1 MNPKSN
7 EMEVSR
13 GSIPAMVLVMLL
25 AAGSARA
32 QTQLCPDTNGVKW
45 IQPPQLDGGW
55 DVKDS
60 RDSIVLADDF
70 PCTATGP
77 ITELHIWG
85 SWLNDFHGTITNFW
99 LGIYDDVPDVTNLT
113 SGIVTPSH
121 PGTNLLWQQ
130 SFLPTQFVEN
140 ADQPAAEQFYDP
152 TTQAFIGTDSYAW
165 YYCFYPTNPFVQQGQ
180 PNRPTNYW
188 LAARAQ
194 LASDGSLYGWKT
206 STLTYN
212 DAAVWG
218 TVAANGLPSGDWQ
231 SMTNAQNHQPLN
243 LAFIITTPTNNVPT
257 NCCPEINGVKWV
269 QWPDVFAGFDVNA
282 SQGQTTL
289 ADDFGCITPGPIA
302 DIRLWGSWLN
312 DNLDPN
318 AIFTLTF
325 WSDVP
330 ALPGNPTSHPGTNL
344 WSQTFGP
351 GQYGICLYTNLPEP
365 FYTPSAAGG
374 LTPSGNSTKLYYLC
388 FTPDPAS
395 TFYQGGTAN
404 APTNYWLSVNVQ
416 SSPAGPPL
424 DFGWKTSVTNYND
437 TAVWGSGLLP
447 AFWTSIYDP
456 LVGKPVNF
464 SFKIT
469 TATNQIPPVTCVET
483 NGVKYVQWPNLIG
496 GADVWNSSSRP
507 TQVSGGPW
515 WLADDFNCTNTGP
528 ITDIHLWGS
537 WQNDQPLTN
546 SITFQLYILDDVPA
560 NPGNLFSHPG
570 TNVLWHQTFA
580 PGSYAEQL
588 WTANASEYFVDPGLP
603 QVLGG
608 DSMVW
613 YYCFYPTNPFVQQGS
628 ATAPQAY
635 WLAAFAEL
643 PAGVVNVFGWKS
655 TTNVQHDISVHAP
668 WAAFGVPPTNSAA
681 WQPTY
686 EYSGKQQPLDLAFK
700 LTTDTNPCPPVVSI
714 QCSNAVFECGTPWT
728 NPPPT
733 VIDRCCPTPNLP
745 TLASA
750 PITNG
755 TACSMV
761 IWYVWTYTSCLG
773 MSVSCIQSI
782 TVIDTTPP
790 VLNCTNLVL
799 ACGDY
804 SYTNP
809 PAAYDRCCGT
819 NVTVTLVYSQI
830 INSNCGQT
838 ISQLWQAKDCCSNS
852 TECVRLVNV
861 VAGLGHNL
869 VVPNANANVVGNSG
883 NSYPFNIGA
892 SNMRYQQVYAASQFG
907 AVPAG
912 GAFLTALSFRVDAG
926 WTAFAATL
934 PGILINLSTT
944 AKAPDGLDVTF
955 ANNVG
960 LNDTLVYSGALP
972 LSSAAS
978 GSPAAFDI
986 LIPLTTPFWYNPA
999 AGNLLLDV
1007 RNSGG
1012 GSSSQFDAVSTAND
1026 SVSRVYG
1033 GVDSSSGGTDTLG
1046 LVTEFTL
1053 AVSTISLNCPS
1064 NIVVY
1069 TCDTNPVVV
1078 TWPTNVAADTCSTV
1092 TLISTPPSGTAFS
1105 PNTTNTVVITAHDAC
1120 GSTNNCNFTVAV
1132 RRPVLGPI
1140 TVTTVPTNQ
1149 VVLTWTFGILQSTT
1163 NLLVPFTDV
1172 SPAATSPYTH
1182 STVPPPVSR
1191 FYRLRCTSP

>member
-1 MNPKSN
+1 MNRKSIEKN
-7 EMEVSR
+7 ASR
-13 GSIPAMVLVMLL
+13 GFIPAMVLITLL
-25 AAGSARA
+25 AACSARA
-32 QTQLCPDTNGVKW
+32 QTQPCPDTNGVKW
-45 IQPPQLDGGW
+45 VQPPQLDGGW

-60 RDSIVLADDF
+60 RNSIVLADDF
-70 PCTATGP
+70 PCTTTGP

-99 LGIYDDVPDVTNLT
+99 LGIYDDVPGVTNLA

-130 SFLPTQFVEN
+130 SFLPTQFAEN
-140 ADQPAAEQFYDP
+140 PYKPAAEQFYDP
-152 TTQAFIGTDSYAW
+152 TTQSFMGTDTYAW

-231 SMTNAQNHQPLN
+231 AMTNAQNHQPLN
-243 LAFIITTPTNNVPT
+243 LAFIITTPTNAVPT
-257 NCCPEINGVKWV
+257 NCCPEVNGVKWV

-289 ADDFGCITPGPIA
+289 ADDFGCTTPGAIA

-312 DNLDPN
+312 DNVDPN

-330 ALPGNPTSHPGTNL
+330 ALPGNPTSHPGTSL

-374 LTPSGNSTKLYYLC
+374 LTPSGTSTKLYYLC
-388 FTPDPAS
+388 FTPDHAN
-395 TFYQGGTAN
+395 TFYQRGTAN

-416 SSPAGPPL
+416 TAPAGPPF
-424 DFGWKTSVTNYND
+424 DFGWKSSITNYND

-447 AFWTSIYDP
+447 AFWTPIYDP
-456 LVGKPVNF
+456 ITSGKPVNF

-469 TATNQIPPVTCVET
+469 TATNQIPPVPCLET

-496 GADVWNSSSRP
+496 GSDVWNSSSRP
-507 TQVSGGPW
+507 TQVTDGPW
-515 WLADDFNCTNTGP
+515 WLADDFTCTNTGP

-537 WQNDQPLTN
+537 WLNDQALTN
-546 SITFQLYILDDVPA
+546 SITFELYVFDDVPA
-560 NPGNLFSHPG
+560 NPLTGFSHPG

-588 WTANASEYFVDPGLP
+588 WSANAYENFIDPGPP
-603 QVLGG
+603 QFLSI
-608 DSMVW
+608 DTMVW
-613 YYCFYPTNPFVQQGS
+613 YYCFYPSNLVQYGSSSKPTN
-628 ATAPQAY
+628 Y
-635 WLAAFAEL
+635 WLVAFAEL
-643 PAGVVNVFGWKS
+643 PAGVPNVFGWKT

-668 WAAFGVPPTNSAA
+668 WAAFGVPPTNSSA
-681 WQPTY
+681 WLPTY
-686 EYSGKQQPLDLAFK
+686 QSSGQQQPLDLAFK
-700 LTTDTNPCPPVVSI
+700 LNTLTNNCVVSITCPRDKTVECGTTWTFDPPIVGPDYCCPVPPVVTLNVVTNSNA
-714 QCSNAVFECGTPWT
+714 QCHQVYTGLWTVTDCSNVVLKVCSQ
-728 NPPPT
+728 T
-733 VIDRCCPTPNLP
+733 V
-745 TLASA
+745 
-750 PITNG
+750 
-755 TACSMV
+755 
-761 IWYVWTYTSCLG
+761 
-773 MSVSCIQSI
+773 

-790 VLNCTNLVL
+790 VLFCTNLVL

-809 PAAYDRCCGT
+809 PAAFDRCCGT
-819 NVTVTLVYSQI
+819 NVTVILVYSQI

-838 ISQLWQAKDCCSNS
+838 ISQLWQAKDCCTNS
-852 TECVRLVNV
+852 AECVRLVNV

-869 VVPNANANVVGNSG
+869 VVPNANAPVEGNSG

-892 SNMRYQQVYAASQFG
+892 SNLRYQQVYAASQFG

-912 GAFLTALSFRVDAG
+912 GAFLTALAFRLDAG
-926 WTAFAATL
+926 WGAFAATL
-934 PGILINLSTT
+934 PGIQINLSTS
-944 AKAPDGLDVTF
+944 AKAPDGLDTTF

-986 LIPLTTPFWYNPA
+986 LIPLTTPFWYTPA

-1033 GVDSSSGGTDTLG
+1033 SVGGSTGGADTLG

-1053 AVSTISLNCPS
+1053 GVGTISLACPS

-1078 TWPTNVAADTCSTV
+1078 TWPTNLASDTCSSVTV
-1092 TLISTPPSGTAFS
+1092 SSVPPSGTAFR

-1120 GSTNNCNFTVAV
+1120 GNTNSCSFTVAV

-1140 TVTTVPTNQ
+1140 AVTTTPTNK
-1149 VVLTWTFGILQSTT
+1149 VVLTWTFGILQTTT
-1163 NLLVPFTDV
+1163 NLFVPFTDV
-1172 SPAATSPYTH
+1172 PGAMTPYTN
-1182 STVPPPVSR
+1182 STVPPPVAR